1 MQVLIFQHVAGEHP
15 AAFSDHIAA
24 AGDTA
29 HVVRFYQGDPIPA
42 LTAFDALIVM
52 GGPMDVWESD
62 SHPWLIAEKA
72 AIARWVRDLGKPYL
86 GICLGHQLLIDALG
100 GTCQPLATPAVTIG
114 TIACTGTPDPIFD
127 DLPARFSVLQWHGVA
142 ATRLPA
148 DGITLAASP
157 TCRHQAIRVGHH
169 AWGVQFHPEI
179 TAGLVRGWLTDP
191 ANMAAAVQWLGSKNA
206 AEAFVTECDAHS
218 GDALAQSAALYKGL
232 RENVPARTG
241 VSLAPP
247 LPG

>member
-1 MQVLIFQHVAGEHP
+1 MQVLIFQHVASERP

-52 GGPMDVWESD
+52 GGPMDVWESH
-62 SHPWLIAEKA
+62 SHRWLIAEKA

-86 GICLGHQLLIDALG
+86 GICLGHQLLVDALG
-100 GTCQPLATPAVTIG
+100 GTCQPLATPTVAIG
-114 TIACTGTPDPIFD
+114 PVARTGAPDLVFD
-127 DLPARFSVLQWHGVA
+127 TLPARFPVLQWHGVA
-142 ATRLPA
+142 ATRLPP
-148 DGITLAASP
+148 DSITLAGSP
-157 TCRHQAIRVGHH
+157 ACRHQAIRVGPH

-191 ANMAAAVQWLGSKNA
+191 ANMAAAVQWFGSQNA
-206 AEAFVTECDAHS
+206 TEAFVTECDAHS
-218 GDALAQSAALYKGL
+218 GDALVQSATLYEGL
-232 RENVPARTG
+232 RRSVPAQTPIGR
-241 VSLAPP
+241 APP
-247 LPG
+247 RPG